1 MDQAAVLRQLRNKG
15 KEAVPIKTAAPP
27 NGRKAGAGGELER
40 TRVISITSGK
50 GGVGK
55 THISANLAYMFCKMN
70 KRTLIFDADMGLA
83 NVDVILGLAPKY
95 NLHDVLKGE
104 KALGDVLVRGPG
116 DVMILPSASGVQE
129 LANLSTDHKIALRDE
144 LDGIGGDF
152 DFMLID
158 TAAGIAGNV
167 MYFNMAAKEIIV
179 VITPEPTSLTD
190 AYAMIKILYQGHDE
204 KRIMIL
210 VNMARSP
217 KEAGEVFKRL
227 GKATEHFL
235 NLKVEYLGYV
245 LFDEKVTE
253 AVLRQRPLVE
263 LYPNCRAGK
272 CLFTIAEK
280 ICNELPVDYNFG
292 SLKFFSR
299 AIVDRDSG

>member
-1 MDQAAVLRQLRNKG
+1 MDQAAVLRQLKSKRKG
-15 KEAVPIKTAAPP
+15 MAPVEAAVSD
-27 NGRKAGAGGELER
+27 GRKAGTDRQIEQ

-55 THISANLAYMFCKMN
+55 TLITANLAYIFCRMK

-83 NVDVILGLAPKY
+83 NVDVVLGLAPKY
-95 NLHDVLKGE
+95 NMHDVLKGE
-104 KALGDVLVRGPG
+104 KALREVFVRGPG
-116 DVMILPSASGVQE
+116 DIMILPSASGVQE

-167 MYFNMAAKEIIV
+167 MYFNMAAKEIVV

-190 AYAMIKILYQGHDE
+190 AYAVIKILYQGHSE
-204 KRIMIL
+204 KRIMVL
-210 VNMARSP
+210 VNMVDSAAEAR
-217 KEAGEVFKRL
+217 EVFKRL

-245 LFDEKVTE
+245 LHDDKVTE
-253 AVLRQRPLVE
+253 AVRRQRPLVE

-280 ICNELPVDYNFG
+280 ICNELPIDYNFG